1 MITGFNS
8 NFLIQQKNRRTA
20 RHLIGIRHQITN
32 QTAKLVSN
40 ATIDATETTPI
51 NHNRHNST
59 MEIRRTTNLATT
71 NPATIIIYRNII
83 AIIAM
88 MIDLRDELTIILVAM
103 IGAMDVTDNDDHLK
117 TAANVNLTDNRDR
130 KRLVLRQLTNV
141 KAVAHTIG
149 VHTNKTLKI

>member
-1 MITGFNS
+1 M
-8 NFLIQQKNRRTA
+8 
-20 RHLIGIRHQITN
+20 IGIRHQITN

-59 MEIRRTTNLATT
+59 MEIRRTTNLATTNLATT

-130 KRLVLRQLTNV
+130 KRLVLRQLINV

-149 VHTNKTLKI
+149 VHTNKTLKT